1 MIVDFGNY
9 CPSLEKKKSLL
20 SRRTPIR
27 KNESKFKQ
35 IQLPHSKVIAVIQR
49 IISENGRWFIDQ
61 KGNGERRSGRG
72 ASRRSS
78 THFPQSHNDDDWADC
93 LSPRIDRVIEV
104 SGDEGL
110 KTLTN
115 FKSCH
120 FNLLYAY
127 LKPILSLLTAGRAR
141 KTKEKPKIVSLFPC
155 DTEASETTTSGSEFV
170 LFCRGLLTHDILS
183 LVGSLLFLK
192 LLVLFGSGLIS
203 WSIFECHS
211 G

>member
-115 FKSCH
+115 FNPVTSTCYTLTWSQSCH
-120 FNLLYAY
+120 CWQQEELERRKRNQRLFLYFLVI
-127 LKPILSLLTAGRAR
+127 LKHRKRRPADLSL
-141 KTKEKPKIVSLFPC
+141 FC
-155 DTEASETTTSGSEFV
+155 FV
-170 LFCRGLLTHDILS
+170 E
-183 LVGSLLFLK
+183 VY
-192 LLVLFGSGLIS
+192 
-203 WSIFECHS
+203 
-211 G
+211 